1 MVPTPSR
8 SATFRIE
15 RASTPSVSAM
25 SMAAATMAFSVRPER
40 PASVWEPQSRARLLA
55 GSVGEGFLW
64 FTNMFSNWD
73 AVTAL
78 FLTLFYHIAYTVRY
92 NVRYAT
98 LLVALERASYARDK
112 RKKRKKSTRHCR
124 ARGAQA
130 LCRSKSWDWTQR
142 VRS

>member
-55 GSVGEGFLW
+55 GSAGEGFLW

-92 NVRYAT
+92 AT

-112 RKKRKKSTRHCR
+112 RKKRKKRIY
-124 ARGAQA
+124 G
-130 LCRSKSWDWTQR
+130 K
-142 VRS
+142 